1 MAEELFRREAL
12 EHLSSSDQLDM
23 PIEIT
28 TPKAWVATWALMLF
42 LLAVAAW
49 SVLGALP
56 ITVQGPGILLAA
68 PLKAIP
74 SMASGQVL
82 ELLIHPGDIVREG
95 QVVARLQ
102 SITDFPQTARIDIT
116 APFTGTVYH
125 LDARPGQIVQVG
137 DPLASLSATD
147 SDLRAI
153 LYLPVDQGKR
163 VRPGMLAR
171 ISPSTADEAEYGYV
185 LGRVLTVASYPA
197 DNGDMMS
204 VLGNQDLVKFFLGD
218 GTIYQTAPIKVEVG
232 LERDLSNPSGYIWSS
247 GKGPNFGLGAGTVC
261 RANVVVDS
269 NRPID
274 LVIPYLDK
282 VFGANPW

>member
-1 MAEELFRREAL
+1 MSEDIFRREAL
-12 EHLSSSDQLDM
+12 EHLSSSEQLDM
-23 PIEIT
+23 PTEIT
-28 TPKAWVATWALMLF
+28 TPKAWVATWALLLF
-42 LLAVAAW
+42 LAAVATW
-49 SVLGALP
+49 SVLGRLP
-56 ITVQGPGILLAA
+56 ITVQGPGILLSA
-68 PLKAIP
+68 PLKPIP

-82 ELLIHPGDIVREG
+82 EVLVRPGDTVREG
-95 QVVARLQ
+95 QIVARLQ
-102 SITDFPQTARIDIT
+102 SVTDFPQTARIDIE
-116 APFTGTVYH
+116 APIAGTVSH
-125 LDARPGQIVQVG
+125 VEARRGQVVQVG
-137 DPLASLSATD
+137 DALASLSSSE
-147 SDLRAI
+147 SDLKAI

-197 DNGDMMS
+197 DHGDMMS
-204 VLGNQDLVKFFLGD
+204 VLGNEELVKFFVGD
-218 GTIYQTAPIKVEVG
+218 GSIYQSAPIKVEVG
-232 LERDLSNPSGYIWSS
+232 LERDLSTPSGYIWSS

-282 VFGANPW
+282 VFGADRW